1 MSKKLISLFLIVSS
15 ICLLFFIKGAKDI
28 YSVEIKKMNERKS
41 DNRILIAH
49 TEIFDKLERT
59 QVVFNHGK
67 HSKAFQKEGCKTCHP
82 VTEEGYLFFEYP
94 FKIIQKN
101 KESIMNSFHEKC
113 IQCHQKMIRENKK
126 AGPIICGDCHKKEFE
141 SVVAKYPVF
150 EFDFSY
156 HGKHVKKLKEDC
168 SLCHHIYNEE
178 LVYEKGTEQSCYYCH
193 DDQKKRG
200 PSLIEETRL
209 TVKKGLSIRK
219 VSHTRCLNCHVDYS
233 KKGLKAGPLS
243 CSKCHTGKYR
253 TVAELSTINRPDR
266 DQPEKP
272 FINIEEAKMK
282 GVLFDHKFH
291 EKNSRTCRSC
301 HHETLKACKD
311 CHGLIGSPDGK
322 EINTSGAFHD
332 VFSEIGCAG
341 CHRVKKSEKDCAG
354 CHHHLLDVDLQA
366 KGPKKAVC
374 SVCHGGKRE
383 GRGPVQ
389 PISVSEL
396 FTKKIPEKVTI
407 KLLEKEYEESAFPHR
422 KMIKKLVEISNES
435 KMATYFHRNM
445 QTICEG
451 CHHQSRAE
459 AEGKKNTPP
468 FCKNCHSLT
477 FYSQN
482 LNKPRLL
489 AVYHRQCMGCHEKM
503 NVKAKGCT
511 DCHKEKAVQPASI
524 LSKTTNPPHP
534 PFTKG
539 GRERIFRRIGCISW
553 SKSFIQQRAMNT

>member
-1 MSKKLISLFLIVSS
+1 MNRKILTVVIVFVVTILAAVTNIYRNSYSGEEQSTAEEKK
-15 ICLLFFIKGAKDI
+15 D
-28 YSVEIKKMNERKS
+28 NE
-41 DNRILIAH
+41 LMIAH
-49 TEIFDKLERT
+49 AEVFGKLERPP
-59 QVVFNHGK
+59 VVFNHRLHADK
-67 HSKAFQKEGCKTCHP
+67 YRKEGCKTCHP
-82 VTEEGYLFFEYP
+82 QNEEGNFVFD
-94 FKIIQKN
+94 FKDKIFSQR
-101 KESIMNSFHEKC
+101 ESLMDLYHDKC
-113 IQCHQKMIRENKK
+113 IDCHTRLIKAYKK
-126 AGPIICGDCHKKEFE
+126 AGPVKCGSCHRKEPPLAAII
-141 SVVAKYPVF
+141 YPLC
-150 EFDFSY
+150 EFDFY
-156 HGKHVKKLKEDC
+156 LHDKHVKKLDKDC
-168 SLCHHIYNEE
+168 SYCHHIYDEDEE
-178 LVYEKGTEQSCYYCH
+178 DEELRLVYEEGTEQSCYYCH
-193 DDQKKRG
+193 DQQKKRG
-200 PSLIEETRL
+200 PTLAVETRL
-209 TVKKGLSIRK
+209 TDKKGLSIRK
-219 VSHTRCLNCHVDYS
+219 VSHFRCLNCHLDYNRRS
-233 KKGLKAGPLS
+233 LKAGPLT
-243 CSKCHTGKYR
+243 CLKCHTGKYK
-253 TVAELSTINRPDR
+253 TVTELAKVARPNR

-374 SVCHGGKRE
+374 SVCHSGKRE

-407 KLLEKEYEESAFPHR
+407 KLLEKEYEESTFPHR
-422 KMIKKLVEISNES
+422 KMIKKLVEISNEN

-445 QTICEG
+445 QTLCEG

-477 FYSQN
+477 FDSQN

-524 LSKTTNPPHP
+524 LSKTTNPPIP
-534 PFTKG
+534 PLPYG
-539 GRERIFRRIGCISW
+539 S
-553 SKSFIQQRAMNT
+553 

>member
-1 MSKKLISLFLIVSS
+1 MNRKILTIVTISVVTILAAVTNIYRNSYSGEEQSTAEGKK
-15 ICLLFFIKGAKDI
+15 D
-28 YSVEIKKMNERKS
+28 NE
-41 DNRILIAH
+41 LMIAH
-49 TEIFDKLERT
+49 AEVFGKLERPP
-59 QVVFNHGK
+59 VVFNHRLHADK
-67 HSKAFQKEGCKTCHP
+67 YRKEGCKTCHP
-82 VTEEGYLFFEYP
+82 ATTEGDLIFEFP
-94 FKIIQKN
+94 FKIIAKN
-101 KESIMNSFHEKC
+101 KESMLNFFHEKC

-141 SVVAKYPVF
+141 SVVTKYPVF
-150 EFDFSY
+150 EFDFAY
-156 HGKHVKKLKEDC
+156 HEKHVKNLKDDC

-178 LVYEKGTEQSCYYCH
+178 LVYEKGTEESCYYCH
-193 DDQKKRG
+193 HDQKKRG

-209 TVKKGLSIRK
+209 TEKKGLSIRK
-219 VSHTRCLNCHVDYS
+219 VSHSRCLNCHVDYS

-253 TVAELSTINRPDR
+253 TVAALSNVKRPDR

-322 EINTSGAFHD
+322 GINIASAYHD

-341 CHRVKKSEKDCAG
+341 CHKTKKSEKDCAG
-354 CHHHLLDVDLQA
+354 CHHHLLDMDLQA

-374 SVCHGGKRE
+374 GVCHSGKKEERSVV
-383 GRGPVQ
+383 P

-396 FTKKIPEKVTI
+396 STEKVPEKVTI
-407 KLLEKEYEESAFPHR
+407 KILEKEYEESTFPHR
-422 KMIKKLVEISNES
+422 KMIKKLIEISNES

-451 CHHQSRAE
+451 CHHQSR
-459 AEGKKNTPP
+459 
-468 FCKNCHSLT
+468 
-477 FYSQN
+477 
-482 LNKPRLL
+482 
-489 AVYHRQCMGCHEKM
+489 
-503 NVKAKGCT
+503 
-511 DCHKEKAVQPASI
+511 
-524 LSKTTNPPHP
+524 
-534 PFTKG
+534 
-539 GRERIFRRIGCISW
+539 
-553 SKSFIQQRAMNT
+553 